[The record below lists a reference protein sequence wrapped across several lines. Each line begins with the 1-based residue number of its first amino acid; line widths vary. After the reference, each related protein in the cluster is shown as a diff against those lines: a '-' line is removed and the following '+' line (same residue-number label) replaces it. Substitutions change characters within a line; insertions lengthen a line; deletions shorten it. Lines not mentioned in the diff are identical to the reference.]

1 MSESLSIKDYSDSK
15 YDVLRTQLESL
26 NLKIVPVADNGDC
39 MFEAMS
45 KFLIKQGIDVNT
57 KDVRTIIVSH
67 IVDNGRLL
75 C

>member
-15 YDVLRTQLESL
+15 YDVLRTELGE
-26 NLKIVPVADNGDC
+26 LKFKNRPVADNGDC

-57 KDVRTIIVSH
+57 KYVRKI
-67 IVDNGRLL
+67 L
-75 C
+75 